1 VKTKTVIS
9 LIAIAPAKFL
19 EETPGKHRPP
29 KIQFKHLLMATLIPS
44 FNSCSMRM
52 TPGERRLAQR
62 MEEKLEDDYLLW
74 YDVPV
79 GKKQLHPDF
88 IVLHP
93 SRGLFILEVKDWK
106 LDTIQSINPST
117 VTIITENGIK
127 EVKHPLQQARDY
139 ALAVNKML
147 EKDPALVQQE
157 GKYQGKLVIPYGY
170 GVVFTNITRKGFNES
185 ELPAVFEE
193 HLVICKDEMYENI
206 DAGEFQQR
214 LWDLSAYQFGKT
226 LTSSQINRIRWH
238 IFPDLRPKQQFDDDS
253 LSDEETPKPVIPD
266 ILKIMDLQQEQLA
279 RSLGDG
285 HRVIHGV
292 AGSGKTM
299 ILAYRCQHLAQVSNK
314 PILVLC
320 FNVSLAAK
328 LRQVV
333 QEDPH
338 KISRI
343 KVRHFHGWCMDLLKK
358 YNIPRPDSRE
368 YQGEAY
374 IEELVQRVITA
385 VDAKLIPAG
394 TYGAVML
401 DEGHDFKPEWLKLI
415 AQMVNPET
423 NSLLILYDDAQNLYG
438 EQRNKKFS
446 FKSVG
451 IQAQGRTTIFKLNYR
466 NTEQVLGVAYEFAK
480 EVMQPTTGDDDQ
492 VVLVEP
498 TSAGRQ
504 GPKPDLI
511 RLPSFKH
518 EVDYLAGRVQQLH
531 ERDIPW
537 NEIAIIYRSKF
548 MGEEIYNHFQQAQI
562 PIEWVNAGSD
572 SRNYNP
578 AELSIKLITMY
589 SSKGLEF
596 PVVFIPG
603 IGYMPDQYGHGTPEE
618 EARLLYVAM
627 TRAMEQLIMS
637 CDRSSEFTT
646 RLETALGK
654 VAAKV
659 T

>member
-1 VKTKTVIS
+1 
-9 LIAIAPAKFL
+9 
-19 EETPGKHRPP
+19 
-29 KIQFKHLLMATLIPS
+29 
-44 FNSCSMRM
+44 MRM

-62 MEEKLEDDYLLW
+62 MEEKLDDDYLLW

-106 LDTIQSINPST
+106 LETIQNINPST

-127 EVKHPLQQARDY
+127 EVNNPRKQARDY
-139 ALAVNKML
+139 ALAINKVL
-147 EKDPALVQQE
+147 EKDPALVQPE
-157 GKYQGKLVIPYGY
+157 GNYQGKLVIPYGY
-170 GVVFTNITRKGFNES
+170 GVVFSNITRKAFNES

-193 HLVICKDEMYENI
+193 HLVICKDEMLPST

-214 LWDLSAYQFGKT
+214 VWDLSAYQFGKT
-226 LTSSQINRIRWH
+226 LTSSQIDRIRWH
-238 IFPDLRPKQQFDDDS
+238 IFPDLRITAKQLSLFDVDDTTAEPPQ
-253 LSDEETPKPVIPD
+253 LQIPD
-266 ILKIMDLQQEQLA
+266 ILQIMDLQQEQLA

-299 ILAYRCQHLAQVSNK
+299 ILGFRCQHLSQVSNK

-328 LRQVV
+328 LRQMI
-333 QEDPH
+333 QDPN
-338 KISRI
+338 KISRV
-343 KVRHFHGWCMDLLKK
+343 KVRHFHGWCMDVLKK

-368 YQGEAY
+368 YEGEDY
-374 IEELVQRVITA
+374 INELVNRVIKA

-438 EQRNKKFS
+438 EKRDKKFS

-451 IQAQGRTTIFKLNYR
+451 IQAQGRTTILKLNYR

-480 EVMQPTTGDDDQ
+480 EVMTPTTGDDDQ

-498 TSAGRQ
+498 ASAGRQ
-504 GPKPDLI
+504 GAMPDLI
-511 RLPSFKH
+511 KLPSFQH
-518 EVDYLAGRVQQLH
+518 EVDYLAQRVQQLH
-531 ERDIPW
+531 ERGTAW
-537 NEIAIIYRSKF
+537 NEIAIIYRLRF
-548 MGEEIYNHFQQAQI
+548 MGDRIYQDFQKMQI
-562 PIEWVNAGSD
+562 PIEWVNAD
-572 SRNYNP
+572 INSRNYDP
-578 AELSIKLITMY
+578 DEESIKLITMH

-596 PVVFIPG
+596 PVVCIPG
-603 IGYMPDQYGHGTPEE
+603 VGYLPNRNQVLAD
-618 EARLLYVAM
+618 EARLMYVAM
-627 TRAMEQLIMS
+627 TRAMEQLILS
-637 CDRSSEFTT
+637 CDRSSEFTR
-646 RLETALGK
+646 RLEKALCT
-654 VAAKV
+654 VS
-659 T
+659 

>member
-1 VKTKTVIS
+1 
-9 LIAIAPAKFL
+9 
-19 EETPGKHRPP
+19 
-29 KIQFKHLLMATLIPS
+29 MATLIPS

-52 TPGERRLAQR
+52 TPGEKRLAQR

-117 VTIITENGIK
+117 VTIITEDGIK

-147 EKDPALVQQE
+147 EKDSLLVQQA
-157 GKYQGKLVIPYGY
+157 GNYQGKLVIPYGY
-170 GVVFTNITRKGFNES
+170 GVVLTNITRKAFNES
-185 ELPAVFEE
+185 ELSAVFES
-193 HLVICKDEMYENI
+193 HLVICKDEMLPST

-226 LTSSQINRIRWH
+226 LTSSQIDRIRWH

-253 LSDEETPKPVIPD
+253 LSDEETPKPVIPE
-266 ILKIMDLQQEQLA
+266 ILRIMDLQQEQLA

-299 ILAYRCQHLAQVSNK
+299 ILAYRCQHLSQVSKK

-333 QEDPH
+333 QEDPN

-358 YNIPRPDSRE
+358 YNIPRPESTE

-374 IEELVQRVITA
+374 TNELVNRVITA

-401 DEGHDFKPEWLKLI
+401 DEGHDFKGEWLKLI

-438 EQRNKKFS
+438 EKRDKKFS

-451 IQAQGRTTIFKLNYR
+451 IQAQGRTTILKLNYR
-466 NTEQVLGVAYEFAK
+466 NTEQVLSVAYEFAK

-498 TSAGRQ
+498 ASAGRQ

-511 RLPSFKH
+511 RLPTFKH
-518 EVDYLAGRVQQLH
+518 EVDYLAERVQQLH
-531 ERDIPW
+531 ERGTAW
-537 NEIAIIYRSKF
+537 NEIAIIYRLRF
-548 MGEEIYNHFQQAQI
+548 MGEDIYNYFQQAQI
-562 PIEWVNAGSD
+562 PIEWVNANSE
-572 SRNYNP
+572 SRKYHP
-578 AELSIKLITMY
+578 DEPSIKLITMH

-603 IGYMPDQYGHGTPEE
+603 IGYMPDEYNTPEE

-627 TRAMEQLIMS
+627 TRAMEQLILT
-637 CDRSSEFTT
+637 CDTCGGLHQRPSEFTS
-646 RLETALGK
+646 RLEKALYT
-654 VAAKV
+654 VS
-659 T
+659 

>member
-1 VKTKTVIS
+1 MT
-9 LIAIAPAKFL
+9 
-19 EETPGKHRPP
+19 
-29 KIQFKHLLMATLIPS
+29 TLIPS
-44 FNSCSMRM
+44 FNSCSMWM

-62 MEEKLEDDYLLW
+62 LEEKLESDYLLW

-117 VTIITENGIK
+117 VTLLTEDGIK

-147 EKDPALVQQE
+147 EKDRALVQQE

-170 GVVFTNITRKGFNES
+170 GVVFSNITRKAFNES
-185 ELPAVFEE
+185 ELPAVFEL
-193 HLVICKDEMYENI
+193 HLVISKDEMLPNT

-214 LWDLSAYQFGKT
+214 IWDLSAYQFGKS
-226 LTSSQINRIRWH
+226 LTSSQIDRICWH
-238 IFPDLRPKQQFDDDS
+238 LFPDLRPNQQFAPDNS
-253 LSDEETPKPVIPD
+253 SDEETPKTVIPD

-299 ILAYRCQHLAQVSNK
+299 ILAYRCQHLAQVGNK

-328 LRQVV
+328 LRQTIQDKNRV
-333 QEDPH
+333 
-338 KISRI
+338 SRI

-358 YNIPRPDSRE
+358 YDIPRPDSRE

-438 EQRNKKFS
+438 EQRSKKFS

-466 NTEQVLGVAYEFAK
+466 NTEQVLGVADEFAAY
-480 EVMQPTTGDDDQ
+480 VMTPTIGDDDQ
-492 VVLVEP
+492 VVLLEP
-498 TSAGRQ
+498 ASAGRQ
-504 GPKPDLI
+504 GPNPDLI
-511 RLPSFKH
+511 RLPTFKH
-518 EVDYLAGRVQQLH
+518 EVDYLADRVQQLH

-537 NEIAIIYRSKF
+537 NEIAIIYRSNF
-548 MGEEIYNHFQQAQI
+548 MGLRIYNHFQQMQI
-562 PIEWVNAGSD
+562 PIEWVNASSD
-572 SRNYNP
+572 TRNYNP
-578 AELSIKLITMY
+578 VELSIKLITMH

-596 PVVFIPG
+596 PVVLIPG
-603 IGYMPDQYGHGTPEE
+603 IGYMPNQYGHGTPEE

-627 TRAMEQLIMS
+627 TRAIEQLILKG
-637 CDRSSEFTT
+637 DRTSEFTT
-646 RLETALGK
+646 RLETALGN
-654 VAAKV
+654 VEAQSV
-659 T
+659 SL

>member
-1 VKTKTVIS
+1 
-9 LIAIAPAKFL
+9 
-19 EETPGKHRPP
+19 
-29 KIQFKHLLMATLIPS
+29 MATLIPS

-52 TPGERRLAQR
+52 TPGEKRLAQR
-62 MEEKLEDDYLLW
+62 LEEKLEDDYLLW

-117 VTIITENGIK
+117 ATLLTEDGVK
-127 EVKHPLQQARDY
+127 EVEHPLQQARGY
-139 ALAVNKML
+139 ALAVNKLL

-170 GVVFTNITRKGFNES
+170 GVVFTNINRKDFNNS

-193 HLVICKDEMYENI
+193 HLVICKDEMLPST

-226 LTSSQINRIRWH
+226 LTSSQIDRIRWH
-238 IFPDLRPKQQFDDDS
+238 IFPELRISAKQLSLFDVDTT
-253 LSDEETPKPVIPD
+253 EESPQLQIPD
-266 ILKIMDLQQEQLA
+266 ILRIMDLQQEQLA

-333 QEDPH
+333 QEDPN

-358 YNIPRPDSRE
+358 YNIPRPDFRA

-374 IEELVQRVITA
+374 TNELVNRVIAA
-385 VDAKLIPAG
+385 VDAQLIPAG
-394 TYGAVML
+394 TYGAVMV
-401 DEGHDFKPEWLKLI
+401 DEGHDFKPEWLKLV

-438 EQRNKKFS
+438 EKRDRKFS
-446 FKSVG
+446 FKNVG
-451 IQAQGRTTIFKLNYR
+451 IQAQGRTTILKLNYR
-466 NTEQVLGVAYEFAK
+466 NTAQVLGVAYEFAK
-480 EVMQPTTGDDDQ
+480 EVMQPTTGDDDE
-492 VVLVEP
+492 VVLVKP
-498 TSAGRQ
+498 ASAGRQ
-504 GPKPDLI
+504 GVMPDLI
-511 RLPSFKH
+511 KLPSFKH
-518 EVDYLAGRVQQLH
+518 EVDYLAQRVQQLH
-531 ERDIPW
+531 ERNIPW

-548 MGEEIYNHFQQAQI
+548 MGEEIYNQFQQAQI
-562 PIEWVNAGSD
+562 RIEWVNASSD
-572 SRNYNP
+572 SRNYHP
-578 AELSIKLITMY
+578 DEQSIKLITIH

-596 PVVFIPG
+596 PVVLIPG
-603 IGYMPDQYGHGTPEE
+603 IGFMPDQYGHGTPEE

-627 TRAMEQLIMS
+627 TRAIDQLILS
-637 CDRSSEFTT
+637 CDRSSEFTS
-646 RLETALGK
+646 RVESAL
-654 VAAKV
+654 AKIV
-659 T
+659 

>member
-1 VKTKTVIS
+1 
-9 LIAIAPAKFL
+9 
-19 EETPGKHRPP
+19 
-29 KIQFKHLLMATLIPS
+29 MATLIPS

-62 MEEKLEDDYLLW
+62 LEEKLESDYLLW

-106 LDTIQSINPST
+106 LDTIESINPST
-117 VTIITENGIK
+117 VTLLTKDGIK
-127 EVKHPLQQARDY
+127 EVQHPLQQARDY

-147 EKDPALVQQE
+147 EKDSLLVQQE
-157 GKYQGKLVIPYGY
+157 GNYQGKLIIPYGY
-170 GVVFTNITRKGFNES
+170 GVVFTNITRKDFEQS
-185 ELPAVFEE
+185 ELPAVFES
-193 HLVICKDEMYENI
+193 HLVICKDEMYEKV

-226 LTSSQINRIRWH
+226 LTLHEIDRIRWH
-238 IFPDLRPKQQFDDDS
+238 IFPELRISAKQLSLLDLETDT
-253 LSDEETPKPVIPD
+253 EEAPQLQIPD

-333 QEDPH
+333 QEDPN

-343 KVRHFHGWCMDLLKK
+343 RVRHFHGWCMDLLKK

-368 YQGEAY
+368 YKGEAY
-374 IEELVQRVITA
+374 VDELVNRVITA
-385 VDAKLIPAG
+385 VDAQLISAG

-466 NTEQVLGVAYEFAK
+466 NTAQVLGVAYEFAK
-480 EVMQPTTGDDDQ
+480 QVMTPTTGDDDQ

-537 NEIAIIYRSKF
+537 NDIAIIYRSNF
-548 MGEEIYNHFQQAQI
+548 MGDRIYNHFQQAQI
-562 PIEWVNAGSD
+562 PIEWVNGSSD
-572 SRNYNP
+572 SRNYHP
-578 AELSIKLITMY
+578 AEQSIKLITMY

-596 PVVFIPG
+596 PVACIPG

-627 TRAMEQLIMS
+627 TRAIEQLILT
-637 CDRSSEFTT
+637 CDRSSEFTN
-646 RLETALGK
+646 RLEKALGK
-654 VAAKV
+654 VI
-659 T
+659 

>member
-1 VKTKTVIS
+1 
-9 LIAIAPAKFL
+9 
-19 EETPGKHRPP
+19 
-29 KIQFKHLLMATLIPS
+29 MATLIPS

-52 TPGERRLAQR
+52 TPGEKRLAQR
-62 MEEKLEDDYLLW
+62 LEEKLEDDYLLW

-106 LDTIQSINPST
+106 LDTIQNINPST
-117 VTIITENGIK
+117 VTLLTEDGIK

-157 GKYQGKLVIPYGY
+157 GNHKGKLVIPYGY
-170 GVVFTNITRKGFNES
+170 GVVFTNITRKAFNES

-193 HLVICKDEMYENI
+193 HLVICKDEMLPNT

-226 LTSSQINRIRWH
+226 LTSSQIDRIRWH
-238 IFPDLRPKQQFDDDS
+238 IFLDLRPNQQFAPDS
-253 LSDEETPKPVIPD
+253 PSDEETPEPVIPN

-299 ILAYRCQHLAQVSNK
+299 ILAYRCQQLAQVGNK

-328 LRQVV
+328 LRQTIQDQNRV
-333 QEDPH
+333 
-338 KISRI
+338 SRI
-343 KVRHFHGWCMDLLKK
+343 KVRHFHGWCMDLLRK
-358 YNIPRPDSRE
+358 YDIPRPDSRE
-368 YQGEAY
+368 YQNEAY
-374 IEELVQRVITA
+374 IEELVQRVISA
-385 VDAKLIPAG
+385 VDAKLIPVG

-438 EQRNKKFS
+438 EKRTKKFS

-451 IQAQGRTTIFKLNYR
+451 IQAQGRTTILKLNYR
-466 NTEQVLGVAYEFAK
+466 NTAQVLRVAYEFAK
-480 EVMQPTTGDDDQ
+480 EVMQPTDTQDDDQ
-492 VVLVEP
+492 QILVEP
-498 TSAGRQ
+498 ASAGRQ
-504 GPKPDLI
+504 GPIPNLI

-518 EVDYLAGRVQQLH
+518 EVDYLADRVQQLH

-548 MGEEIYNHFQQAQI
+548 MGDRIYNHFQQAQI
-562 PIEWVNAGSD
+562 PVEWINANSE
-572 SRNYNP
+572 SRDYNP
-578 AELSIKLITMY
+578 AEQSIKLMTMH

-596 PVVFIPG
+596 PVVLIPG
-603 IGYMPDQYGHGTPEE
+603 VGYMPHQYNTPEE

-627 TRAMEQLIMS
+627 TRAIEQLIMS
-637 CDRSSEFTT
+637 CDRSSEFTN
-646 RLETALGK
+646 RLETALL
-654 VAAKV
+654 
-659 T
+659 

>member
-1 VKTKTVIS
+1 
-9 LIAIAPAKFL
+9 
-19 EETPGKHRPP
+19 
-29 KIQFKHLLMATLIPS
+29 
-44 FNSCSMRM
+44 MRM

-62 MEEKLEDDYLLW
+62 LEEKLEDDYLLW

-106 LDTIQSINPST
+106 LDTIKNINPST

-139 ALAVNKML
+139 ALAINKVL
-147 EKDPALVQQE
+147 EKDPALVQQA
-157 GKYQGKLVIPYGY
+157 GNYQGKLVIPYGY
-170 GVVFTNITRKGFNES
+170 GVVFTNITRKDFNNS
-185 ELPAVFEE
+185 KLPAVFES
-193 HLVICKDEMYENI
+193 HLVICKDEMLPST

-214 LWDLSAYQFGKT
+214 LWNLSAYQFGKT
-226 LTSSQINRIRWH
+226 LTSSQIDRIRWH
-238 IFPDLRPKQQFDDDS
+238 IFPELRISAKQLSLFDVDTATKES
-253 LSDEETPKPVIPD
+253 PQLQIPD

-299 ILAYRCQHLAQVSNK
+299 ILAYRCQYLAQVKNK

-333 QEDPH
+333 QEDPN

-358 YNIPRPDSRE
+358 YNIPKPDSRD
-368 YQGEAY
+368 YKGEDY
-374 IEELVQRVITA
+374 IEELVNRVITA

-438 EQRNKKFS
+438 EKHNKKFS

-451 IQAQGRTTIFKLNYR
+451 IQAQGRTTILKLNYR
-466 NTEQVLGVAYEFAK
+466 NTEQVLSVAYEFAK
-480 EVMQPTTGDDDQ
+480 EVMTPTTGDDDQ

-498 TSAGRQ
+498 ASAGRQ

-511 RLPSFKH
+511 RLPTFKH
-518 EVDYLAGRVQQLH
+518 EVDYLAERVKQLH
-531 ERDIPW
+531 ERGTAW
-537 NEIAIIYRSKF
+537 NEIAIIYRLRF
-548 MGEEIYNHFQQAQI
+548 MGEDINKHFQQAQI
-562 PIEWVNAGSD
+562 PIEWVNADSQ
-572 SRNYNP
+572 SRNYHP
-578 AELSIKLITMY
+578 DEDSIKLITMH

-603 IGYMPDQYGHGTPEE
+603 IGFMPDEYNTPEE

-627 TRAMEQLIMS
+627 TRAIDQLIMS
-637 CDRSSEFTT
+637 CDTCGGLRLRSFEFTS
-646 RLETALGK
+646 RLESVLGK
-654 VAAKV
+654 
-659 T
+659 

>member
-1 VKTKTVIS
+1 
-9 LIAIAPAKFL
+9 
-19 EETPGKHRPP
+19 
-29 KIQFKHLLMATLIPS
+29 
-44 FNSCSMRM
+44 
-52 TPGERRLAQR
+52 

-106 LDTIQSINPST
+106 LDNIQSINPST
-117 VTIITENGIK
+117 VTLLTEDGVK

-147 EKDPALVQQE
+147 EKDSLLVQQE
-157 GKYQGKLVIPYGY
+157 GNYQGKLVIPYGY
-170 GVVFTNITRKGFNES
+170 GVVFTNITRKTFNES
-185 ELPAVFEE
+185 ELSAVFEE
-193 HLVICKDEMYENI
+193 HLVICKDEMLLTT

-226 LTSSQINRIRWH
+226 LTSSQIDRIRWH
-238 IFPDLRPKQQFDDDS
+238 IFPDLRITAKQLS
-253 LSDEETPKPVIPD
+253 LLESDTADTEESPQLQIPD

-328 LRQVV
+328 LKQVV
-333 QEDPH
+333 QEDPD

-343 KVRHFHGWCMDLLKK
+343 KVRHFHGWCMDLLKR
-358 YNIPRPDSRE
+358 YNIPKPDSRE
-368 YQGEAY
+368 YEGEDY
-374 IEELVQRVITA
+374 VEELVQRVINA

-401 DEGHDFKPEWLKLI
+401 DEGHDFKGEWLKLI
-415 AQMVNPET
+415 AQMVNPAT
-423 NSLLILYDDAQNLYG
+423 NSLLIMYDDAQNLYG
-438 EQRNKKFS
+438 EKRDKKFS

-451 IQAQGRTTIFKLNYR
+451 IQAQGRTTILKLNYR
-466 NTEQVLGVAYEFAK
+466 NTEQVLKVAYEFAK

-498 TSAGRQ
+498 ASAGRQ
-504 GPKPDLI
+504 GIMPDLI
-511 RLPSFKH
+511 KLPSFPH
-518 EVDYLAGRVQQLH
+518 EVDYLAERVQQLH

-548 MGEEIYNHFQQAQI
+548 MGDRIYNHFQQAQI
-562 PIEWVNAGSD
+562 PIEWVNVSSD

-578 AELSIKLITMY
+578 AELSIKLMTMH

-596 PVVFIPG
+596 PVVLIPG

-627 TRAMEQLIMS
+627 TRAIEQLIMT
-637 CDRSSEFTT
+637 CDRPSEFTT
-646 RLETALGK
+646 RLQTALGK
-654 VAAKV
+654 VVAKV
-659 T
+659 NS

>member
-1 VKTKTVIS
+1 
-9 LIAIAPAKFL
+9 
-19 EETPGKHRPP
+19 
-29 KIQFKHLLMATLIPS
+29 
-44 FNSCSMRM
+44 MRM

-62 MEEKLEDDYLLW
+62 LEEKLEDDYLLW

-106 LDTIQSINPST
+106 LDTIQNINPST
-117 VTIITENGIK
+117 VTLLTEDGIK

-147 EKDPALVQQE
+147 EKDCALVQQE
-157 GKYQGKLVIPYGY
+157 GNYQGKLIIPYGH
-170 GVVFTNITRKGFNES
+170 GVVFTNITRKDFNSS
-185 ELPAVFEE
+185 ELPAVFES
-193 HLVICKDEMYENI
+193 HLVICKDEMLPST

-214 LWDLSAYQFGKT
+214 IWDLSAYQFGKT
-226 LTSSQINRIRWH
+226 LTSSQIDRIRWH
-238 IFPDLRPKQQFDDDS
+238 IFPELRISAKQLS
-253 LSDEETPKPVIPD
+253 LLELDTAATEEESPQLQIPD

-299 ILAYRCQHLAQVSNK
+299 ILAYRCQHLAKVGNK

-328 LRQVV
+328 LRQTIQDKNKV
-333 QEDPH
+333 
-338 KISRI
+338 SCI

-358 YNIPRPDSRE
+358 YDIPRPDSRE

-374 IEELVQRVITA
+374 IEELVNRVITA

-438 EQRNKKFS
+438 EQGSKKFS

-466 NTEQVLGVAYEFAK
+466 NTEQVLGVAYEFAAY
-480 EVMQPTTGDDDQ
+480 VMTPTTGNDDQ
-492 VVLVEP
+492 VVLLEP
-498 TSAGRQ
+498 ASAGRQ

-518 EVDYLAGRVQQLH
+518 EVDYLADRVQQLH

-537 NEIAIIYRSKF
+537 NEIAIIYRSNF
-548 MGEEIYNHFQQAQI
+548 MGLRIYNHFQQAQI
-562 PIEWVNAGSD
+562 PIEWVNASSD

-578 AELSIKLITMY
+578 AELSIKLITMH

-596 PVVFIPG
+596 PVVLIPG
-603 IGYMPDQYGHGTPEE
+603 IGYMPNQYGHSTPEE

-627 TRAMEQLIMS
+627 TRAMEQLILT
-637 CDRSSEFTT
+637 CDRTSEFTS
-646 RLETALGK
+646 RLETVLK
-654 VAAKV
+654 KV
-659 T
+659 TVKAA

>member
-1 VKTKTVIS
+1 
-9 LIAIAPAKFL
+9 
-19 EETPGKHRPP
+19 
-29 KIQFKHLLMATLIPS
+29 
-44 FNSCSMRM
+44 MRM

-62 MEEKLEDDYLLW
+62 LEEKLEDDYLLW
-74 YDVPV
+74 YDVPI

-117 VTIITENGIK
+117 VTLLTEDGIK

-157 GKYQGKLVIPYGY
+157 GKYQGKLVMPYGY
-170 GVVFTNITRKGFNES
+170 GVVFTNITRKAFEQS

-214 LWDLSAYQFGKT
+214 IWDLSAYQFGKT
-226 LTSSQINRIRWH
+226 LTLHQIDRIRWH
-238 IFPDLRPKQQFDDDS
+238 IFPELRISAKQLSLLDLETDT
-253 LSDEETPKPVIPD
+253 EETPQLQIPD

-299 ILAYRCQHLAQVSNK
+299 ILAYRCQHLAQVSSK

-368 YQGEAY
+368 YQGEDY
-374 IEELVQRVITA
+374 VDELVQRVITA

-438 EQRNKKFS
+438 EQRTKKFS

-480 EVMQPTTGDDDQ
+480 EVMTPTTGDDDQ

-537 NEIAIIYRSKF
+537 NEIAIIYRSNF
-548 MGEEIYNHFQQAQI
+548 MGENIYNHFQQAQI
-562 PIEWVNAGSD
+562 PIEWVNANSD

-578 AELSIKLITMY
+578 AKLCIKLITMH

-596 PVVFIPG
+596 SVVLIPG
-603 IGYMPDQYGHGTPEE
+603 IGFMPDQYGHGTPEE

-627 TRAMEQLIMS
+627 TRAIEQLIMT

-646 RLETALGK
+646 RLETVLGK

>member
-1 VKTKTVIS
+1 
-9 LIAIAPAKFL
+9 
-19 EETPGKHRPP
+19 
-29 KIQFKHLLMATLIPS
+29 MATLIPS
-44 FNSCSMRM
+44 FNSCSMQM
-52 TPGERRLAQR
+52 TPGEKRLAQR
-62 MEEKLEDDYLLW
+62 LEEKLEDDYLLW
-74 YDVPV
+74 YDVPL

-117 VTIITENGIK
+117 VTLLTEDGVK
-127 EVKHPLQQARDY
+127 EVKHPLQQARGY

-147 EKDPALVQQE
+147 EKDRALVQQE
-157 GKYQGKLVIPYGY
+157 GKYQGKLIIAYGY
-170 GVVFTNITRKGFNES
+170 GVVFTNITRKDFNNS

-193 HLVICKDEMYENI
+193 HLVICKDEMLPST

-214 LWDLSAYQFGKT
+214 IWDLSAYQFGKT
-226 LTSSQINRIRWH
+226 LTSSQIDRIRWH
-238 IFPDLRPKQQFDDDS
+238 IFPELRISAKQLSLFDVDTT
-253 LSDEETPKPVIPD
+253 EESPQLQIPD

-333 QEDPH
+333 QEDPN

-368 YQGEAY
+368 YQGEDY
-374 IEELVQRVITA
+374 VDELVNRVITA

-438 EQRNKKFS
+438 EKRDKKFS

-466 NTEQVLGVAYEFAK
+466 NTEQVLKVAYEFAK
-480 EVMQPTTGDDDQ
+480 KVMQPTTGDDDQ

-498 TSAGRQ
+498 ASAGRQ

-511 RLPSFKH
+511 RLPSFQH
-518 EVDYLAGRVQQLH
+518 EVDYLADRVQQLH
-531 ERDIPW
+531 ERNIPW

-548 MGEEIYNHFQQAQI
+548 MGDRIYNHFQQAQI
-562 PIEWVNAGSD
+562 PIEWVNANSD
-572 SRNYNP
+572 SRNYHP
-578 AELSIKLITMY
+578 DEQSIKLITMY

-596 PVVFIPG
+596 PVACIPG

-627 TRAMEQLIMS
+627 TRAIEQLIMT
-637 CDRSSEFTT
+637 CDRSSEFTN

-654 VAAKV
+654 VI
-659 T
+659 

>member
-1 VKTKTVIS
+1 
-9 LIAIAPAKFL
+9 
-19 EETPGKHRPP
+19 
-29 KIQFKHLLMATLIPS
+29 
-44 FNSCSMRM
+44 MRM

-106 LDTIQSINPST
+106 LDIIQNINPST
-117 VTIITENGIK
+117 VTLLTEDGIK
-127 EVKHPLQQARDY
+127 EVQHPLQQARDY

-170 GVVFTNITRKGFNES
+170 GVVFTNITRKDFEQS

-193 HLVICKDEMYENI
+193 HLVICKDEMYEKV

-226 LTSSQINRIRWH
+226 LTSSQIDRIRWH
-238 IFPDLRPKQQFDDDS
+238 IFPDLRPNQQFAPDS
-253 LSDEETPKPVIPD
+253 SSDEETPETVIPD

-333 QEDPH
+333 QEDPN

-358 YNIPRPDSRE
+358 YDIPRPDSRE
-368 YQGEAY
+368 YQGEDY
-374 IEELVQRVITA
+374 VDQLVQRVITA
-385 VDAKLIPAG
+385 VDAQLIPSG

-438 EQRNKKFS
+438 EKRTQKFS

-466 NTEQVLGVAYEFAK
+466 NTEQVLKVAYEFAK

-498 TSAGRQ
+498 ASAGRQ

-548 MGEEIYNHFQQAQI
+548 MGDRIYNHFQQAQI
-562 PIEWVNAGSD
+562 PIEWVNANSE
-572 SRNYNP
+572 SRNYHLD
-578 AELSIKLITMY
+578 EQSIKLITMH

-596 PVVFIPG
+596 PVVLIPG
-603 IGYMPDQYGHGTPEE
+603 IGFMPDQYGHGTPEE

-627 TRAMEQLIMS
+627 TRAIEQLILTS
-637 CDRSSEFTT
+637 DRPSEFTS
-646 RLETALGK
+646 RLETVLGK
-654 VAAKV
+654 VI
-659 T
+659 

>member
-1 VKTKTVIS
+1 MS
-9 LIAIAPAKFL
+9 
-19 EETPGKHRPP
+19 
-29 KIQFKHLLMATLIPS
+29 TLIPS

-93 SRGLFILEVKDWK
+93 SRGLFVLEVKDWK
-106 LDTIQSINPST
+106 LETIENINPST
-117 VTIITENGIK
+117 VTIITENGVK
-127 EVKHPLQQARDY
+127 EIKHPLQQARDY
-139 ALAVNKML
+139 ALAINKVL
-147 EKDPALVQQE
+147 EKDPALVQPE
-157 GKYQGKLVIPYGY
+157 GNYQGKLVIPYGY
-170 GVVFTNITRKGFNES
+170 GVVFSNITRKAFNES

-193 HLVICKDEMYENI
+193 HLVICKDEMLPSTDTE
-206 DAGEFQQR
+206 EFQQR
-214 LWDLSAYQFGKT
+214 LWDLCSYQFGET
-226 LTSSQINRIRWH
+226 LTSSQIDRIRWH
-238 IFPDLRPKQQFDDDS
+238 IFPDLRINVKQLSLFDVDTTT
-253 LSDEETPKPVIPD
+253 EEPPQLQIPD

-299 ILAYRCQHLAQVSNK
+299 ILGFRCQHLSQVSNK

-328 LRQVV
+328 LRQMI
-333 QEDPH
+333 QDPN
-338 KISRI
+338 KISRVR
-343 KVRHFHGWCMDLLKK
+343 VRHFHGWCMDILKK

-368 YQGEAY
+368 YQGEVY
-374 IEELVQRVITA
+374 INELVNRVIKA

-438 EQRNKKFS
+438 EKRDKKFS

-451 IQAQGRTTIFKLNYR
+451 IQAQGRTTILKLNYR

-480 EVMQPTTGDDDQ
+480 EVMTPTTGDDDQ
-492 VVLVEP
+492 VVLVQP

-504 GPKPDLI
+504 GAMPDLI
-511 RLPSFKH
+511 KLPSFQH
-518 EVDYLAGRVQQLH
+518 EVDYLAQRVQQLH
-531 ERDIPW
+531 ERGIAW
-537 NEIAIIYRSKF
+537 NEIAIIYRLRF
-548 MGEEIYNHFQQAQI
+548 MGDRIYQDFQKLQI
-562 PIEWVNAGSD
+562 RIEWVNADSD
-572 SRNYNP
+572 SRNYHP
-578 AELSIKLITMY
+578 DEESIKLMTMH

-596 PVVFIPG
+596 PVVCIPG
-603 IGYMPDQYGHGTPEE
+603 VGYLPNQNQVLAD
-618 EARLLYVAM
+618 EARLMYVAM
-627 TRAMEQLIMS
+627 TRAMEQLILS
-637 CDRSSEFTT
+637 CDRSSEFTQ
-646 RLETALGK
+646 RIESALQNRQ
-654 VAAKV
+654 
-659 T
+659 